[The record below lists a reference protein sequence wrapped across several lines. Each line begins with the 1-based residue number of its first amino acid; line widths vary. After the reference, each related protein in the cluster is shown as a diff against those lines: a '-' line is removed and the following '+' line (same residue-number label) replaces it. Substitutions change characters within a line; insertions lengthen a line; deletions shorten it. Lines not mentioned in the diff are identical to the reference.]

1 MKYHAQFLLDKE
13 KDNPTA
19 KLRYRIKWSGFIVAF
34 NIGYRIEIEIEIEKW
49 SKDTQRCK
57 INTSHGKKKI
67 PASIINRK
75 INDYELAC
83 ESVFFKFYNEN
94 KTPTADEFRAEF
106 SIVRS
111 SSCNSWG
118 NSWKYFSSFCG
129 SSFLDSFL
137 LLKIRSRS
145 SLFFSK
151 YRFAQSITSK
161 LSSL

>member
-19 KLRYRIKWSGFIVAF
+19 KLRYRIKWSGIIVAF

-75 INDYELAC
+75 INDY
-83 ESVFFKFYNEN
+83 N
-94 KTPTADEFRAEF
+94 T
-106 SIVRS
+106 
-111 SSCNSWG
+111 
-118 NSWKYFSSFCG
+118 
-129 SSFLDSFL
+129 
-137 LLKIRSRS
+137 
-145 SLFFSK
+145 
-151 YRFAQSITSK
+151 
-161 LSSL
+161 

>member
-34 NIGYRIEIEIEIEKW
+34 NIGYRIEIEKW

-75 INDYELAC
+75 INDY
-83 ESVFFKFYNEN
+83 N
-94 KTPTADEFRAEF
+94 T
-106 SIVRS
+106 
-111 SSCNSWG
+111 
-118 NSWKYFSSFCG
+118 
-129 SSFLDSFL
+129 
-137 LLKIRSRS
+137 
-145 SLFFSK
+145 
-151 YRFAQSITSK
+151 
-161 LSSL
+161 